1 MITDPWFYTAAI
13 PAILLTGISKGG
25 FAGGIGLVAV
35 PLMALTISPVQAAG
49 IMLPIL
55 IVMDMMGV
63 WAYRQS
69 FDRLNLI
76 YLLPGAAIGIGIGTL
91 LAGTVEDDHVR
102 LLVGLIAVLFVANY
116 LFAHVAERPPAGPGK
131 VRGTLWGMIG
141 GFTSFVA
148 HAGSPPFQIYMLPQR
163 PDKTIYVGTSV
174 MFFTIVNLIKLPAYA
189 SLGQLVAG
197 NLTTS
202 LVLLPLAPL
211 GMVLGIKLH
220 HRIPERPFFRVT
232 YALITI
238 VGLKLIYDG
247 VTSLFA

>member
-1 MITDPWFYTAAI
+1 MIVDPWFYFAAV

-35 PLMALTISPVQAAG
+35 PLMALTVSPVQAAG

-55 IVMDMMGV
+55 IVMDLIGV
-63 WAYRQS
+63 RAYRHA
-69 FDRLNLI
+69 FDKQNLLL
-76 YLLPGAAIGIGIGTL
+76 LLPGAAVGIGIGAL
-91 LAGTVEDDHVR
+91 LAGSVEDDHVR
-102 LLVGLIAVLFVANY
+102 LLIGVIAVTFVANY
-116 LFAHVAERPPAGPGK
+116 LFSHINERPPLGPGR
-131 VRGTLWGMIG
+131 VRGTFWGMVG

-174 MFFTIVNLIKLPAYA
+174 MFFTLVNFIKLPAYA
-189 SLGQLVAG
+189 ALGQLAPG
-197 NLTTS
+197 NLMTS

-211 GMVLGIKLH
+211 GMILGLKLH
-220 HRIPERPFFRVT
+220 HKIPEKPFFRLT

-238 VGLKLIYDG
+238 VGLKLIHDG
-247 VTSLFA
+247 VTSLL

>member
-1 MITDPWFYTAAI
+1 MITDPWFYFAAI

-55 IVMDMMGV
+55 IVMDLIGV
-63 WAYRQS
+63 RAYRRS
-69 FDRLNLI
+69 FDKQNLL
-76 YLLPGAAIGIGIGTL
+76 YLLPGAAIGIGIGAL
-91 LAGTVEDDHVR
+91 LAGTIEDDHVR
-102 LLVGLIAVLFVANY
+102 LLIGIIAVAFVANY
-116 LFAHVAERPPAGPGK
+116 LFSHVNERPPLGPGR
-131 VRGTLWGMIG
+131 VRGTFWGMIG

-174 MFFTIVNLIKLPAYA
+174 MFFTIVNFIKLPAYTA
-189 SLGQLVAG
+189 LGQLAEG
-197 NLTTS
+197 NLMTS

-211 GMVLGIKLH
+211 GMVLGLKLH
-220 HRIPERPFFRVT
+220 HRIPEKPFFRLT
-232 YALITI
+232 YALVTL

-247 VTSLFA
+247 VASFW

>member
-1 MITDPWFYTAAI
+1 MIIDPWFYCAAI

-35 PLMALTISPVQAAG
+35 PLMTLTISPVQAAG

-63 WAYRQS
+63 WAYRRS
-69 FDRLNLI
+69 FDKLNLF
-76 YLLPGAAIGIGIGTL
+76 YLLPGAALGIAIGTL

-116 LFAHVAERPPAGPGK
+116 VFGHVADRPPTGPGK
-131 VRGTLWGMIG
+131 VRGTFWGMVG

-189 SLGQLVAG
+189 ALGQLASG
-197 NLTTS
+197 NLMTS

-220 HRIPERPFFRVT
+220 HIVPERPFFRLT

-247 VTSLFA
+247 VTALLA